1 MLIASGDVDD
11 AKKSYKKALKYEENS
26 LPALSALGKIAFDEK
41 DWGDVKGYFDKIL
54 DIDPDNLEAHYYR
67 GIAYRET
74 GVFKALLLR
83 KLDWNKSKKHF
94 LAVISRDSLYQDV
107 LYQYARL
114 LRYKEDY
121 EEAISTNH
129 AQIHVRP
136 DLVEPQ
142 VKMFRLYRY
151 LITHRSEEEAIS
163 WLNKQQ
169 WDHARYSIAEA
180 FRRGGKIDEA
190 DSILQVL
197 TTDSLN
203 MPVQPLYLSLARV
216 YYQQEDRQTAQQN
229 YWTGID
235 KIRDNVAA
243 DLILDDIKYILTD
256 EEFETYSSLQTLEEK
271 KEFFRTFWI
280 SRDPTPAAT
289 INVRLAEHYRRML
302 YAEENYEFDGF
313 RTWFQD
319 PDQMNYLEY
328 PNTNELNHEFN
339 DKGLIYI
346 RHGEPDDR
354 AFTIGDGIPINE
366 SWKYYQRGDMPQMD
380 FHFYIGTTGNDWRF
394 TPIIRHPAILA
405 DRLGW
410 GNIYYDLYRASPL
423 EQLQY
428 EDQMATRSR
437 KNVTEALTT
446 DRHKWAENIKP
457 LDVPTSFDTFRGSD
471 GKTILEMSY
480 AIPTKKLFDEKE
492 NQATKDSLVV
502 ETGFAIFDQQLRE
515 KAKEKNILEIPDHN
529 FDFFVNMYRFQL
541 LPDSYNVAFHIRPL
555 ESDYLGGFRLK
566 LPVENYSKPELE
578 ISDIQLA
585 TNIEPTSEISFF
597 VKNGLMV
604 VPNPTHHFSLNSLL
618 YLYFEIYNLSQ
629 DESGKSIFTIE
640 YTLENVKKKKKFL
653 GLFGG
658 GNKPS
663 VTFNSEREGNSES
676 SIEYY
681 AIDISKAEPGEYILS
696 VHITDNLNSAI
707 AERKRRINIVE

>member
-1 MLIASGDVDD
+1 MQIHTSTLLHLLYSITRIVLLFLCFNCLFAFAAEKDSTIVDSLLARGNMLIASGDVDD

-313 RTWFQD
+313 RTWFQEFD
-319 PDQMNYLEY
+319 ADAWDRQF
-328 PNTNELNHEFN
+328 EL
-339 DKGLIYI
+339 DALSGRL
-346 RHGEPDDR
+346 D
-354 AFTIGDGIPINE
+354 
-366 SWKYYQRGDMPQMD
+366 S
-380 FHFYIGTTGNDWRF
+380 
-394 TPIIRHPAILA
+394 LA
-405 DRLGW
+405 
-410 GNIYYDLYRASPL
+410 
-423 EQLQY
+423 E
-428 EDQMATRSR
+428 
-437 KNVTEALTT
+437 EALR
-446 DRHKWAENIKP
+446 D
-457 LDVPTSFDTFRGSD
+457 
-471 GKTILEMSY
+471 
-480 AIPTKKLFDEKE
+480 
-492 NQATKDSLVV
+492 
-502 ETGFAIFDQQLRE
+502 LRE
-515 KAKEKNILEIPDHN
+515 GRCMDL
-529 FDFFVNMYRFQL
+529 
-541 LPDSYNVAFHIRPL
+541 
-555 ESDYLGGFRLK
+555 
-566 LPVENYSKPELE
+566 
-578 ISDIQLA
+578 
-585 TNIEPTSEISFF
+585 
-597 VKNGLMV
+597 
-604 VPNPTHHFSLNSLL
+604 
-618 YLYFEIYNLSQ
+618 
-629 DESGKSIFTIE
+629 
-640 YTLENVKKKKKFL
+640 
-653 GLFGG
+653 
-658 GNKPS
+658 
-663 VTFNSEREGNSES
+663 
-676 SIEYY
+676 
-681 AIDISKAEPGEYILS
+681 
-696 VHITDNLNSAI
+696 
-707 AERKRRINIVE
+707 